1 VTLTFDEARAL
12 HAECCVLDLHADT
25 AKLMDKLGYD
35 LAMRHDR
42 PMPRRLNVFGHV
54 DLPRL
59 REGGVA
65 GQFFSFW
72 TTPYPER
79 GCARSVADQLD
90 ALDAAMAKNP
100 SELAWTRTGADV
112 RAAKAAGRI
121 AALGGIEGGQALEGE
136 LAAIEAF
143 ARRGVRYLGLL
154 HFSANAI
161 GRPAKGRGAD
171 AGAGLTAFG
180 HDVVRECERCG
191 VIVDLAHINR
201 RGFFDALARATLP
214 AMVSHTGV
222 LGVHRHWR
230 NIDDEQLRAVADNG
244 GCVGVIFARRFL
256 GSASIDAVVDHLL
269 HIIDVAGD
277 DVPALGSDF
286 DGFVVP
292 PEGLEDIAALPNL
305 TVALSRRGVPPR
317 ILEKILGGNVL
328 RVLDAVPAWGSLAA

>member
-12 HAECCVLDLHADT
+12 HAQCCVLDLHADT

-35 LAMRHDR
+35 LAQRHER
-42 PMPRRLNVFGHV
+42 TMPRRVNLLGHV

-59 REGGVA
+59 RDGGVA

-79 GCARSVADQLD
+79 GCGRSVADQLD
-90 ALDAAMAKNP
+90 ALDAAMAKHP
-100 SELAWTRTGADV
+100 AELAWTRTGADV

-121 AALGGIEGGQALEGE
+121 AALGGIEGGQALEGQ
-136 LAAIEAF
+136 LDAVEAF

-161 GRPAKGRGAD
+161 GRPARGRGQD
-171 AGAGLTAFG
+171 PGEGLTGFG
-180 HDVVRECERCG
+180 RDVVRECERCG

-201 RGFFDALARATLP
+201 RGFFDALALATVP
-214 AMVSHTGV
+214 PIVSHTGV
-222 LGVHRHWR
+222 IGVHRHWR
-230 NIDDEQLRAVADNG
+230 NIDDEQLRAVADKG

-256 GSASIDAVVDHLL
+256 GGASIDAVVDHLL
-269 HIIDVAGD
+269 HIIDVAGA

-292 PEGLEDIAALPNL
+292 PEGLEDVAALPNL
-305 TVALSRRGVPPR
+305 TVALSRRGVTAPV
-317 ILEKILGGNVL
+317 LEKILGGNVL
-328 RVLDAVPAWGSLAA
+328 RVLDSVPAWGSLAA